1 MINDF
6 KKPILLKINK
16 FKKVIIFA
24 VKGFKEDRCDLRASS
39 LTLFTLL
46 SIVPVMAM
54 AFGIAKGF
62 GFQTM
67 LEKRILELFAG
78 QEEIIQNVLS
88 FSTNLL
94 EKTKGGLMAVFGVIL
109 LFYTLIKLIGHI
121 ENAFN
126 KIWWIDDDRP
136 LIRKF
141 TDYIAICITAGIL
154 VIFSSSANIFITA
167 YLTNF
172 LSYINLP
179 GNIEN
184 LVSLGFNILPFLP
197 IWILF
202 IFFYIFI
209 PNKRIDITSALA
221 GGLIAGSI
229 FQIAQMTYLQFQV
242 GVSSYNAIYGS
253 FAALPLFLIWLQ
265 ASWAI
270 VLFGAEIAFSWENTE
285 TLETQ
290 DIDYDKISIRLKKL
304 IALRIVHLCVNRF
317 ANKKAPVSDI
327 DIATQI
333 KIPLKTIKVL
343 LAKLIECQVL
353 LEVNVQEN
361 TGYVPASDIE
371 CLTIFD
377 VLTAFEQR
385 GEDLIQVGGTMEFEA
400 LEVSLNEFEKACKNS
415 SGERNLKDI

>member
-1 MINDF
+1 MNDF
-6 KKPILLKINK
+6 KELILLKNNK
-16 FKKVIIFA
+16 LKKVIIFA
-24 VKGFKEDRCDLRASS
+24 VKGFRADRCDLRASS

-62 GFQTM
+62 GFQQI
-67 LEKRILELFAG
+67 LEERVLELFAG
-78 QEEIIQNVLS
+78 QEEIIENVLE

-94 EKTKGGLMAVFGVIL
+94 EKTQGGLMALFGLIL
-109 LFYTLIKLIGHI
+109 LFYILIKLIGHI

-126 KIWWIDDDRP
+126 KIWWIKDDRP
-136 LIRKF
+136 FIKKI
-141 TDYIAICITAGIL
+141 TDYIAISITAGIM
-154 VIFSSSANIFITA
+154 VVFSSSVNIFITA
-167 YLTNF
+167 YLTKF
-172 LSYINLP
+172 LSNIQLPGDIINL
-179 GNIEN
+179 I
-184 LVSLGFNILPFLP
+184 SLGFKIFPFLP

-209 PNKRIDITSALA
+209 PNKKVDIKSALA
-221 GGLIAGSI
+221 GGLIAGTI
-229 FQIAQMTYLQFQV
+229 FQIAQMSYIKFQV

-304 IALRIVHLCVNRF
+304 IVLRIVHLCVNRF
-317 ANKKAPVSDI
+317 ANKKIPAFDI
-327 DIATQI
+327 DISTKM
-333 KIPLKTIKVL
+333 KIPLKIVKVL
-343 LAKLIECQVL
+343 LAKLVECRIL
-353 LEVNVQEN
+353 LEVNWEN
-361 TGYVPASDIE
+361 GIGYVPASDIE
-371 CLTIFD
+371 CLTICD
-377 VLTAFEQR
+377 VLTAFELR
-385 GEDLIQVGGTMEFEA
+385 GDDIIRVGGTIEFQA
-400 LEVSLNEFEKACKNS
+400 LEDSLNDFEKACKNS

>member
-1 MINDF
+1 MNNF
-6 KKPILLKINK
+6 KKFILLKINK
-16 FKKVIIFA
+16 FKTVIIFA
-24 VKGFKEDRCDLRASS
+24 VKGFREDRCDLRASS

-54 AFGIAKGF
+54 AFGVAKGF
-62 GFQTM
+62 RFQAI

-78 QEEIIQNVLS
+78 QEEIIQNVLE

-126 KIWWIDDDRP
+126 TIWWIDDDRP
-136 LIRKF
+136 IIRKF
-141 TDYIAICITAGIL
+141 TDYVAICIIAGIL

-167 YLTNF
+167 YLTKF
-172 LSYINLP
+172 LSYVDLP

-209 PNKRIDITSALA
+209 PNKKIDIKSALA
-221 GGLIAGSI
+221 GGFIAGSI

-242 GVSSYNAIYGS
+242 GVSNYNAIYGS

-265 ASWAI
+265 VSWAI
-270 VLFGAEIAFSWENTE
+270 VLLGAEIAFSWENTE
-285 TLETQ
+285 TLETR
-290 DIDYDKISIRLKKL
+290 DIDYTKISIQLKK
-304 IALRIVHLCVNRF
+304 IIGLRIVHLCVNNF
-317 ANKKAPVSDI
+317 ANKKPPACDI
-327 DIATQI
+327 DIALDI
-333 KIPLKTIKVL
+333 KIPLKIVKIL
-343 LAKLIECQVL
+343 LRQLIECHIL
-353 LEVNVQEN
+353 LEVNGHDN

-371 CLTIFD
+371 CLTILD

-385 GEDLIQVGGTMEFEA
+385 GEDLIQIGGTMEFEA
-400 LEVSLNEFEKACKNS
+400 LEESLNEFEKACKNS

>member
-1 MINDF
+1 MNDF

-16 FKKVIIFA
+16 FKKVSIFA

-67 LEKRILELFAG
+67 LEKRVLELFAG

-94 EKTKGGLMAVFGVIL
+94 EKTKGGLMAVFAVIL

-184 LVSLGFNILPFLP
+184 LVSLGFKILPFLP

-209 PNKRIDITSALA
+209 PNKRIDIKSALA

-265 ASWAI
+265 ASWSI
-270 VLFGAEIAFSWENTE
+270 VLFGAEVAFSWENTE
-285 TLETQ
+285 ALETQ
-290 DIDYDKISIRLKKL
+290 DIDYGKISIRIKKL
-304 IALRIVHLCVNRF
+304 IILRIVHFCVNRF
-317 ANKKAPVSDI
+317 ANRE
-327 DIATQI
+327 I
-333 KIPLKTIKVL
+333 K
-343 LAKLIECQVL
+343 
-353 LEVNVQEN
+353 
-361 TGYVPASDIE
+361 D
-371 CLTIFD
+371 
-377 VLTAFEQR
+377 
-385 GEDLIQVGGTMEFEA
+385 
-400 LEVSLNEFEKACKNS
+400 
-415 SGERNLKDI
+415 SGF